1 MHIFAKC
8 DMLNKGIDPRP
19 KKQTTTAIDVHF
31 IVLLY
36 NPSITKKYAVNQIL
50 ISTFTPC
57 SL

>member
-1 MHIFAKC
+1 MWHT
-8 DMLNKGIDPRP
+8 NKGIDTRP

-57 SL
+57 WL